1 MSKKESITTLSK
13 VKKDFDFIGLLKNIA
28 LPLGGGIIVGLL
40 TKGTMD
46 TYDKLKKPIF
56 VPPNIVFP
64 IVWIILYILI
74 GVAAY
79 RIYEKNK
86 KGFNDNGAY
95 FYYLVQLLIN
105 FLWPFIF
112 FSFRLYGIALVIIII
127 LLILAIIT
135 AIKFYKSDK
144 IAGILL
150 MPYIIWIS
158 YATILNYYI
167 WILNEA

>member
-1 MSKKESITTLSK
+1 MSKKENITTLSK

-46 TYDKLKKPIF
+46 TYDKLKKPMF
-56 VPPNIVFP
+56 TLPNIVFP
-64 IVWIILYILI
+64 IVWILLYIFI

-79 RIYEKNK
+79 KIYEKNK
-86 KGFNDNGAY
+86 RGLNDSGAY

-105 FLWPFIF
+105 LLWPFLF
-112 FSFRLYGIALVIIII
+112 FSFRLYGVAFIIIII
-127 LLILAIIT
+127 LLVLVVIT
-135 AIKFYKSDK
+135 VIKFYKSDK

-150 MPYIIWIS
+150 IPYILWLF
-158 YATILNYYI
+158 YGTILNYYI

>member
-28 LPLGGGIIVGLL
+28 LSLGGGIIVGLL

-56 VPPNIVFP
+56 APPNIVFP

-105 FLWPFIF
+105 FLWSFIF

>member
-46 TYDKLKKPIF
+46 TYDKLKKPMF
-56 VPPNIVFP
+56 MLPNIVFP

-79 RIYEKNK
+79 RIY
-86 KGFNDNGAY
+86 
-95 FYYLVQLLIN
+95 
-105 FLWPFIF
+105 
-112 FSFRLYGIALVIIII
+112 
-127 LLILAIIT
+127 
-135 AIKFYKSDK
+135 
-144 IAGILL
+144 
-150 MPYIIWIS
+150 
-158 YATILNYYI
+158 
-167 WILNEA
+167 